1 MKQNLNIIYL
11 SYDGLTDPL
20 GESQVLQYVI
30 GLNNSKQFKFTI
42 ISFEKKHS
50 STSIFSGIKNIL
62 LEKEIEWIPLKYTKF
77 PPIFSTIYDIIRMS
91 RVVKNIIKQKK
102 IDLIHSRSYI
112 PSLVALTK
120 KKQYGIPFIF
130 DMRGFYADERV
141 DGKIWTLS
149 NFFFK
154 KVYDFFK
161 KKEKEFLQ
169 YSDFTVSLTESG
181 KNEIISWALPKQSPI
196 AVIPCCAEEELFNK
210 EKIQEINKLKLNNKD
225 FVLSYIGSIGT
236 WYMLDEMLRFFKV
249 LKAKQTNAKFLFIT
263 KNNPEIIYENSK
275 TLKIDLN
282 DIIVVSSDR
291 KMMPSYIGISNFSIF
306 FILPVF
312 SKKGS
317 SPTKMGEIMNLG
329 IPIICNSG
337 VGDVDIIMQECMSEL
352 LIKEFTTTE
361 YARVANLISLNYKI
375 DRIKIMETSN
385 LYFSLSNGVKKYL
398 KIYDEILN

>member
-1 MKQNLNIIYL
+1 
-11 SYDGLTDPL
+11 
-20 GESQVLQYVI
+20 
-30 GLNNSKQFKFTI
+30 
-42 ISFEKKHS
+42 
-50 STSIFSGIKNIL
+50 
-62 LEKEIEWIPLKYTKF
+62 
-77 PPIFSTIYDIIRMS
+77 
-91 RVVKNIIKQKK
+91 
-102 IDLIHSRSYI
+102 
-112 PSLVALTK
+112 
-120 KKQYGIPFIF
+120 
-130 DMRGFYADERV
+130 MRGFYADERV

>member
-1 MKQNLNIIYL
+1 MQ
-11 SYDGLTDPL
+11 
-20 GESQVLQYVI
+20 
-30 GLNNSKQFKFTI
+30 
-42 ISFEKKHS
+42 
-50 STSIFSGIKNIL
+50 
-62 LEKEIEWIPLKYTKF
+62 
-77 PPIFSTIYDIIRMS
+77 
-91 RVVKNIIKQKK
+91 
-102 IDLIHSRSYI
+102 ID
-112 PSLVALTK
+112 
-120 KKQYGIPFIF
+120 
-130 DMRGFYADERV
+130 
-141 DGKIWTLS
+141 
-149 NFFFK
+149 
-154 KVYDFFK
+154 
-161 KKEKEFLQ
+161 
-169 YSDFTVSLTESG
+169 
-181 KNEIISWALPKQSPI
+181 
-196 AVIPCCAEEELFNK
+196 
-210 EKIQEINKLKLNNKD
+210 
-225 FVLSYIGSIGT
+225 
-236 WYMLDEMLRFFKV
+236 
-249 LKAKQTNAKFLFIT
+249 LFIT